1 MAKSPFLQSVEDFM
15 RVHRYS
21 RRTISTY
28 LYWIKL
34 FILFNDKQHPSVL
47 GDEHIVRFLTFLAT
61 ERNVSSGTQALALNA
76 VVFLKTKFL
85 GQPIGDLTGFKRSQR
100 QRKLPVVLTRE
111 EVSALLKAVDKRHY
125 LKVALLYGSGL
136 RRIELV
142 RLRVKDID
150 FDYRQ
155 VRVING
161 KGGRHRL
168 VTLADELLPLLRDQ
182 IGQIERTLS
191 RDKATEQYAGV
202 WLPDALARKYPNA
215 PFDLGWHYLF
225 PASRVS
231 ADPPGDCRRRH
242 HFV

>member
-1 MAKSPFLQSVEDFM
+1 MARSPFLQSVEDFM

-21 RRTISTY
+21 RRTISSY

-34 FILFNDKQHPSVL
+34 FILFNDKRHPLML
-47 GDEHIVRFLTFLAT
+47 GDVHIVRFLTFLAT
-61 ERNVSSGTQALALNA
+61 ERNVSAGTQALALNA

-85 GQPIGDLTGFKRSQR
+85 GQPVGDLTGFRRSER
-100 QRKLPVVLTRE
+100 QRKLPVVLTQA
-111 EVSALLKAVDKRHY
+111 EVSALLAAVGKPHY

-142 RLRVKDID
+142 RLRVKDVD

-168 VTLADELLPLLRDQ
+168 VTLADELLSALREQ
-182 IGQIERTLS
+182 VGRVERFLS
-191 RDKATEQYAGV
+191 RDREAEQYAGV
-202 WLPDALARKYPNA
+202 WLPDALARKYPSA
-215 PFDLGWHYLF
+215 PFELGWHYLF
-225 PASRVS
+225 PASRLSVDRGS
-231 ADPPGDCRRRH
+231 GCLADIV
-242 HFV
+242 F